1 MRLALRRAHGPQGL
15 ALMVKVNKA
24 AALGLK
30 AFADGRKA
38 VPCLDPALIALL
50 DDGDVMALL
59 DAWISAWHCANAATD
74 QRSARLSPI
83 SCGTS

>member
-1 MRLALRRAHGPQGL
+1 MKL

-24 AALGLK
+24 AAAGLK

-50 DDGDVMALL
+50 DDGDALVML
-59 DAWISAWHCANAATD
+59 DAWISAWHSANARAPWD
-74 QRSARLSPI
+74 FSAVSK
-83 SCGTS
+83 